1 MAETHTKPG
10 RPVTEGQK
18 KHTRLVTTAEQA
30 VTRPVTPLHRDNG
43 DEVHHFTIGYRPR
56 GGYRCNPTPQLTING
71 RWMEKFGF
79 DTGKLAIITV
89 ERGRMVIELD
99 INI

>member
-1 MAETHTKPG
+1 MPEQ
-10 RPVTEGQK
+10 VTAPLFD
-18 KHTRLVTTAEQA
+18 TRC
-30 VTRPVTPLHRDNG
+30 
-43 DEVHHFTIGYRPR
+43 RPR

-89 ERGRMVIELD
+89 ERGKMVIELD
-99 INI
+99 INL